1 MTETYRQLHSLSN
14 RNTGSVKIHQRQVID
29 VALTLLDEKGL
40 AELQMRAV
48 AGRLNVQASALY
60 WHVRNKAQLLSLM
73 STHFYNT
80 ALTAVPE
87 GLHWRDSLLTF
98 GNAFRKALL
107 GHRDS
112 ARLCAIAKPLDEDT
126 EAAADQLSRPLISA
140 GLSRHVA
147 LSYQASVIS
156 LVLGWC
162 IYEQS
167 EALHNYLAR
176 MIGFDESF
184 STGLTAMVAGFP

>member
-1 MTETYRQLHSLSN
+1 
-14 RNTGSVKIHQRQVID
+14 VKIHQRQVID
-29 VALTLLDEKGL
+29 VALGLLDEQGL
-40 AELQMRAV
+40 SELQMRAV

-60 WHVRNKAQLLSLM
+60 WHVRNKAELISLM
-73 STHFYNT
+73 STHFYDT
-80 ALTAVPE
+80 ALRAVPS
-87 GLHWRDSLLTF
+87 GLSWREWLLTY
-98 GNAFRKALL
+98 GKAFRTALL

-112 ARLCAIAKPLDEDT
+112 AQLCAIARPLEQDSES
-126 EAAADQLSRPLISA
+126 AADQLSKPLIVA

-167 EALHNYLAR
+167 EALHDYLAR

-184 STGLTAMVAGFP
+184 TTGLTAMVAGFP

>member
-1 MTETYRQLHSLSN
+1 MRAT
-14 RNTGSVKIHQRQVID
+14 VKIHKRQVIE
-29 VALTLLDEKGL
+29 VALALLDEHGL

-60 WHVRNKAQLLSLM
+60 WHVRNKGELLSLM
-73 STHFYNT
+73 SWDFYQG
-80 ALTAVPE
+80 ALNAVPS
-87 GLHWRDSLLTF
+87 GLTWREWLLTY
-98 GNAFRKALL
+98 GMAFRKGLL

-112 ARLCAIAKPLDEDT
+112 AQLCAIARPLDVDT
-126 EAAADQLSRPLISA
+126 DAATDRLTNPLMAA
-140 GLSRHVA
+140 GLSRHLA
-147 LSYQASVIS
+147 LSYHSSVVS

-167 EALHNYLAR
+167 EALHDYLAR

-184 STGLTAMVAGFP
+184 TAGLNALVAGFP

>member
-1 MTETYRQLHSLSN
+1 M
-14 RNTGSVKIHQRQVID
+14 KIHQRQVID
-29 VALTLLDEKGL
+29 VALTLLDEQGL
-40 AELQMRAV
+40 PELQMRAV

-60 WHVRNKAQLLSLM
+60 WHVRNKAELISLM
-73 STHFYNT
+73 STHFYDA
-80 ALTAVPE
+80 ALRAVPA
-87 GLHWRDSLLTF
+87 GLPWREWLLTY
-98 GNAFRKALL
+98 GKAFRKALL

-112 ARLCAIAKPLDEDT
+112 AQLCAIARPLNEDT
-126 EAAADQLSRPLISA
+126 EAAADLLSKPLIVA

-167 EALHNYLAR
+167 EALHDYLAR

-184 STGLTAMVAGFP
+184 TTGLTAMVAGFP